1 MQRIRFV
8 AIRRTMHSHGERPV
22 TDELF
27 DIRGKVALVTGGTSG
42 IGLMIARGLVRRGV
56 KTYIV
61 GRDLA
66 RSQAVATQLA
76 ASGICIGLAA
86 DLADAQGPQ
95 QLAVQLARREPLLN
109 ILLNNAGANETGTI
123 DTLSIADW
131 DNVMNVNLRAGFFLT
146 QQLLPQLR
154 AAATAHDPA
163 RIINVGSIGGLHIP
177 NWDAFPYGASKAAL
191 HHLTRALTKRLG
203 KDNIVVNAIAPG
215 PFPSRLTDTESD
227 AVKKSVQTYIPLR
240 RPGESADIE
249 GLVVF
254 LASRAG
260 AYVNGAT
267 IPLDGGYLAAL

>member
-1 MQRIRFV
+1 M
-8 AIRRTMHSHGERPV
+8 

-27 DIRGKVALVTGGTSG
+27 SIRGKVALVTGGTSG

-61 GRDLA
+61 GRNLA
-66 RSQAVATQLA
+66 ATQALA
-76 ASGICIGLAA
+76 AQLSADGTCIGLAA

-95 QLAVQLARREPLLN
+95 RLADDLAHHEPQLH
-109 ILLNNAGANETGTI
+109 ILINNAGASESGKI
-123 DTLSIADW
+123 DTVSLEDW
-131 DNVMNVNLRAGFFLT
+131 DKVMNVNLRAGFFLI

-163 RIINVGSIGGLHIP
+163 RIINIGSIGGLHIP

-191 HHLTRALTKRLG
+191 HHMTRALTKRLG

-215 PFPSRLTDTESD
+215 PFPSRLTNTDSE
-227 AVKKSVQTYIPLR
+227 AVKKSVQTYIPLQ
-240 RPGESADIE
+240 RPGEPEDIE

-254 LASRAG
+254 LSSRAG
-260 AYVNGAT
+260 AYVNGTT
-267 IPLDGGYLAAL
+267 IPLDGGYIAAL